1 MRRLLAATADQP
13 FFFQNIQ
20 LRRGA
25 AAISA
30 LECLPPHHWLA
41 GTLDRTIST

>member
-1 MRRLLAATADQP
+1 MVATGRQP
-13 FFFQNIQ
+13 FFQNIQ

-30 LECLPPHHWLA
+30 LECLPPHH
-41 GTLDRTIST
+41 

>member
-1 MRRLLAATADQP
+1 MRRLWLPSAGQP

-20 LRRGA
+20 PRRGA
-25 AAISA
+25 ATSA

-41 GTLDRTIST
+41 GTLDRTMSM